1 MVDSLE
7 EAVAAVQAVDR
18 LDRASIRRHIAQNF
32 SCEQMVEGY
41 IQVYQQVLEQH
52 QATL

>member
-1 MVDSLE
+1 M
-7 EAVAAVQAVDR
+7 R
-18 LDRASIRRHIAQNF
+18 IAQNF

-52 QATL
+52 RTML